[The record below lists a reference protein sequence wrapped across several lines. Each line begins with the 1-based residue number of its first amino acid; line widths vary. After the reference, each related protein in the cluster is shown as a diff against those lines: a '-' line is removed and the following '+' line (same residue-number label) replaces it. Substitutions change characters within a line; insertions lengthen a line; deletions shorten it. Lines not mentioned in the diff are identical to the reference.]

1 MVKSIISVKTLG
13 TVSARLLQEFLTQ
26 GKSTFTLEEA
36 LKYTKADYHATANL
50 LTNLVKRGLIVR
62 IKSAKYLILQTGIEN
77 TQLKNWPI
85 IAREIAAPNLYFISH
100 YSAMRLHGMTS
111 HVTLDVYMTAPVRT
125 PNKKLK
131 DIWYHFIFSKKEH
144 FWGLTTHWATKQE
157 QVQVSDLERTILDG
171 LDRPDISG
179 GMIDVVRGIW
189 AKQKEINWPKLAA
202 DAKKFKTKAAV
213 KRLGF
218 IVEAL
223 KIGNEKFTQQ
233 ILTVIQ
239 NAKGY
244 VLFDPDGAKKG
255 GYQNRWGI
263 RLNSDIQELKASVWG

>member
-1 MVKSIISVKTLG
+1 MVKPTTAKTLG
-13 TVSARLLQEFLTQ
+13 TVSARLIQELLKN
-26 GKSTFTLEEA
+26 GKNIFTLEEA
-36 LKYTKADYHATANL
+36 LKYTKADYLATAKL
-50 LTNLVKRGLIVR
+50 LTNLVKRNVIAR
-62 IKSAKYLILQTGIEN
+62 IKSAKYLILQTGAEN

-85 IAREIAAPNLYFISH
+85 IAREIAAPNSYFLSH

-111 HVTLDVYMTAPVRT
+111 HVTLDVYITTPARI
-125 PNKKLK
+125 PNKKLQ
-131 DIWYHFIFSKKEH
+131 DIRYHFIFSKKEH

-179 GMIDVVRGIW
+179 GMIDVIRGIW

-223 KIGNEKFTQQ
+223 KIGNDKFAEQ
-233 ILTVIQ
+233 ILAMIK

-263 RLNSDIQELKASVWG
+263 RLNSGIEELKASVWG